1 MRHHTSFLHS
11 ASFLQ
16 YLYPSSDCWEW
27 QFSRHSTK
35 NSTLSYHFERQLS
48 KHRRRAIERLNPFH
62 WWQLLKWISS
72 LSIPDNQPLRNW
84 TYLAWCTSNQFFCM
98 NLKHYCCQKRFP
110 TNTQPRGYEY
120 PNNTRIFQDTMYL
133 IKIKGLSA
141 ITHPVD

>member
-1 MRHHTSFLHS
+1 MNIAAIIFCLLGCDTIRLSCTLLLSCNIFILHPIVENGN
-11 ASFLQ
+11 LVVT
-16 YLYPSSDCWEW
+16 
-27 QFSRHSTK
+27 QFSR
-35 NSTLSYHFERQLS
+35 
-48 KHRRRAIERLNPFH
+48 
-62 WWQLLKWISS
+62 QLLKWISS